1 MSLRYDITNQR
12 LSVIVQRVEKLVR
25 GGEGLES
32 EGVGV

>member
-25 GGEGLES
+25 GGGVES